1 MNIPEGEL
9 LRVAVL
15 IVGGCLGGL
24 VALVGWLLKR
34 SIDQL
39 DRKLDELMRE
49 IGSLRTDHGALR
61 DRVTRLEVLAE
72 AGRAL
77 PSP

>member
-1 MNIPEGEL
+1 MTIPESEL
-9 LRVAVL
+9 VRVAVL

-39 DRKLDELMRE
+39 DRKLDDLMRQ
-49 IGSLRTDHGALR
+49 LDTQRADHLALR